1 MADQLL
7 AAGGRVVGWGLPIPP
22 AIDPGIAEQT
32 RTGSRQHWAV
42 SFRQS
47 RSWRPPARARS
58 RKRWVDGRRDGQE
71 LVGSFSRRIQHRA
84 CPVGEDASVT
94 TPQWQPF
101 GLNDEE
107 VTAYDVL
114 VDGVPAWLEDGV
126 IRWLLRH
133 LVDSSGWPRQ
143 ALCIEI
149 QTACRLDVG
158 ARAGRLLRAED
169 LIHNLRRLEAL
180 TLLQVV
186 DYVLGTRPLA
196 SRAHEA
202 QLLESVLISGRSKW
216 TVGDRMGRTG
226 LVERVPAGVQD
237 SVEGVIASAAQA
249 GQQLAR
255 AWVYL
260 HGLKPEPSEAYAWA
274 VRAVETA
281 AIAVVQPK
289 KHDATLGTVL
299 GQMRADGD
307 WGLPLREHQNAP
319 GPDLLLSM
327 LQTLWT
333 GHRDRHGNPHYADVG
348 YTEARAAVMLS
359 ATLTDWFASGVVSRP
374 SRDRS

>member
-1 MADQLL
+1 M
-7 AAGGRVVGWGLPIPP
+7 
-22 AIDPGIAEQT
+22 
-32 RTGSRQHWAV
+32 
-42 SFRQS
+42 
-47 RSWRPPARARS
+47 
-58 RKRWVDGRRDGQE
+58 
-71 LVGSFSRRIQHRA
+71 
-84 CPVGEDASVT
+84 
-94 TPQWQPF
+94 PQWQPF

-133 LVDSSGWPRQ
+133 LLDSSGWPRQ
-143 ALCIEI
+143 DLCIEI

-158 ARAGRLLRAED
+158 ARVGEILRAEG
-169 LIHNLRRLEAL
+169 LIHKLRQLEGL
-180 TLLQVV
+180 ILLQVV
-186 DYVLGTRPLA
+186 DYVLGVRVPSPSAPEARP
-196 SRAHEA
+196 
-202 QLLESVLISGRSKW
+202 LESVLISGRSKW
-216 TVGDRMGRTG
+216 TLGDRMGRTG

-237 SVEGVIASAAQA
+237 SVEKVIASAALA

-260 HGLKPEPSEAYAWA
+260 HGLKPEPSDAYAWA

-289 KHDATLGTVL
+289 KRDATLGTVL
-299 GQMRADGD
+299 GQMKADGD
-307 WGLPLREHQNAP
+307 WGLPLREHRNAP

-333 GHRDRHGNPHYADVG
+333 GHRDRHGKPDYTDVDHS
-348 YTEARAAVMLS
+348 EARAAVMLS
-359 ATLTDWFASGVVSRP
+359 ATLTDWFASGVVARP
-374 SRDRS
+374 SAEDHS